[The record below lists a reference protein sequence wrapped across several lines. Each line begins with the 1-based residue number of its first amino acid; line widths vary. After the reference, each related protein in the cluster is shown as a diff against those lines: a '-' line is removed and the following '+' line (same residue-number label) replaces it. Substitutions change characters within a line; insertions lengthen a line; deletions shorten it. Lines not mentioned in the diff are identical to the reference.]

1 MVNIEI
7 IAMKTKP
14 KTNPKYLNTTG
25 RDIIP
30 APNIVLPICKK
41 APKKEV
47 LPFEYFGLIF
57 YFILS
62 SSDNISSSSC
72 GFSSG

>member
-1 MVNIEI
+1 
-7 IAMKTKP
+7 MKTKP

-57 YFILS
+57 YFIF
-62 SSDNISSSSC
+62 IY
-72 GFSSG
+72 